1 MDILLQG
8 PRSFLD
14 VPSESKKWKYEE
26 NSEGKR
32 FWDMALCIR
41 NAEDELE
48 DQECNQVLTLQSS
61 PVNGE
66 GKDTAWRLKLHNADY
81 YWDRIVISQA
91 EKLRTANTQHNA
103 VTYITKLHF
112 SGGLNS

>member
-1 MDILLQG
+1 MDILLQD

-14 VPSESKKWKYEE
+14 VPAENKKRKYEE
-26 NSEGKR
+26 NSEGKQN
-32 FWDMALCIR
+32 FETALCIR

-66 GKDTAWRLKLHNADY
+66 GKDTAWRLKLYNADY
-81 YWDRIVISQA
+81 Y
-91 EKLRTANTQHNA
+91 
-103 VTYITKLHF
+103 
-112 SGGLNS
+112 

>member
-1 MDILLQG
+1 MCL
-8 PRSFLD
+8 PR
-14 VPSESKKWKYEE
+14 VKNENMKKTAKESE
-26 NSEGKR
+26 
-32 FWDMALCIR
+32 FWDTALCIR

-61 PVNGE
+61 SVNGE
-66 GKDTAWRLKLHNADY
+66 GKDTAWRLKLYNADY

>member
-1 MDILLQG
+1 MKKTAKE
-8 PRSFLD
+8 
-14 VPSESKKWKYEE
+14 SE
-26 NSEGKR
+26 

-66 GKDTAWRLKLHNADY
+66 GKDTAWRLKLYNADY